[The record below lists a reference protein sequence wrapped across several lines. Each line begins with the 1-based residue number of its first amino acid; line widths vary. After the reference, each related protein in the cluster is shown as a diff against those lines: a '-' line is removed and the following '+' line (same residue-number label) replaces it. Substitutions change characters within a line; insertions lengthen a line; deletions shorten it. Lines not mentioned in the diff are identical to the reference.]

1 MLTIYLLSRYSQDP
15 VLKFALLGLLAKE
28 SRHGYDLKRAFE
40 RLLGGTWPI
49 NIGQIYTTL
58 TRLERDGLVTAETV
72 TQMSVPDRKVYSL
85 TPAGHDALAEWLAQP
100 VADSVALKDEMY
112 IKVLVHAVVDPAD
125 LPALIWRQR
134 TEHLQ
139 QLSDL
144 ERVREA
150 SGEDPA
156 TRLVLEGATL
166 HVEADLRWLDRAEQ
180 ELTRKRS
187 KR

>member
-1 MLTIYLLSRYSQDP
+1 MLTMYLLSRYSQD

-58 TRLERDGLVTAETV
+58 TRLERDRLVTAETV
-72 TQMSVPDRKVYSL
+72 TQTSVPDRKVYSL

-112 IKVLVHAVVDPAD
+112 VKVLVH
-125 LPALIWRQR
+125 
-134 TEHLQ
+134 
-139 QLSDL
+139 
-144 ERVREA
+144 
-150 SGEDPA
+150 
-156 TRLVLEGATL
+156 
-166 HVEADLRWLDRAEQ
+166 
-180 ELTRKRS
+180 
-187 KR
+187 

>member
-72 TQMSVPDRKVYSL
+72 TQTSVPDRKVYSL

-100 VADSVALKDEMY
+100 V
-112 IKVLVHAVVDPAD
+112 
-125 LPALIWRQR
+125 
-134 TEHLQ
+134 
-139 QLSDL
+139 
-144 ERVREA
+144 
-150 SGEDPA
+150 
-156 TRLVLEGATL
+156 
-166 HVEADLRWLDRAEQ
+166 
-180 ELTRKRS
+180 
-187 KR
+187 